1 MTDPHT
7 DPVEALAS
15 IRQSRGAVQA
25 RVSAGSWTYDI
36 VYSLLVGTMVAG
48 VALPLAGFVI
58 VDAVCSTALVLLAL
72 WWARR
77 NGVWVSGL
85 TPRRAR
91 WVAIGLGLAFGGL
104 VLSALVLKLEM
115 GLAWAPLALGVLAA
129 GLALA
134 ASRLWLRVYRSETGA
149 EA

>member
-1 MTDPHT
+1 MTDPHI
-7 DPVEALAS
+7 DPAEALAS
-15 IRQSRGAVQA
+15 IRQSRGAVHD

-36 VYSLLVGTMVAG
+36 VYSLLVGAMVAG
-48 VALPLAGFVI
+48 VALPLVGFVI

-77 NGVWVSGL
+77 NGVWISGVS
-85 TPRRAR
+85 PRRAR
-91 WVAIGLGLAFGGL
+91 WVSIGLGLVVAGL
-104 VLSALVLKLEM
+104 ILTALLLKLEM

-129 GLALA
+129 VLALA
-134 ASRLWLRVYRSETGA
+134 ASRLWLRVSRAETGG